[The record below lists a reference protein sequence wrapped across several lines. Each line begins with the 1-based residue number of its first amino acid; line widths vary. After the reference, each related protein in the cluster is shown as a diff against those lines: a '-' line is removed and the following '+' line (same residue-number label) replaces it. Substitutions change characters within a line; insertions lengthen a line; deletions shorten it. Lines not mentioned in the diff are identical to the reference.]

1 MSSLRS
7 NSRQFRVPLRLRV
20 AAGVTF
26 LVTAAGTVRGE
37 TDNFE
42 SPPVH
47 PVEISPDGTRLY
59 VAHLAGNSISVFDLA
74 QDPPAL
80 SGQIPV
86 GIDPVTVRAR
96 GNDEIWVVS
105 PISDSVSRI
114 DLSLGAVTHTI
125 EVGDRPTDL
134 VFAGG
139 RAFVCVAGE
148 NRLVVL
154 DPDDPAA
161 VPQRIELRASE
172 PRALAV
178 SSDGSAVFVAA
189 FDSGNQTTAVPYL
202 SVEAGGGA
210 PPPHPPMRPGLPI
223 PPRVAL
229 IVKHD
234 GTHWRDEIGRNW
246 DSFVPYR
253 VLDHDVLQ
261 ISTTTLAVER
271 VWGGVGTTLLDLAV
285 HPTSGRIYVT
295 NLEARNDVRFV
306 PNLRGS
312 FAQNRITVI
321 DPVSGAVTP
330 VHLNPHINYASQA
343 GTPGERALSLS
354 TPMEIA
360 VRSDGS
366 ELFVAAFGSRKVAV
380 LDPGGQVLRRIPVGQ
395 GPAGLALD
403 EERNRL
409 YVYNRHSSTI
419 SLVDLVT
426 DQTTELAIGYDP
438 TPIAVR
444 LGRKYMYDGEI
455 SSSHGD
461 LSCGSCHLFG
471 GMDKLAW
478 DLGDPEGEF
487 EPPPGPGLTG
497 DHPMKGPMITQSMKA
512 LADTEPFHWRGD
524 RFAFSTFNANFVA
537 LMGREAELPEGDFNE
552 FTEFTFSMRYPPN
565 PNRQLDGSLPDPPA
579 GANPRRGETLFR
591 EGRLFGQAQCTVCH
605 SGEFGTNTG
614 LAQAEFLR
622 SDQDLKVPQMRNL
635 FEKTGLTPQEG
646 WALRGFGYGHDGVFP
661 DVFSFLDFELFD
673 FRGPEERRDVEAFC
687 LAFDTGTH
695 AATGAQWTDRGAGDA
710 AGELRLATLRAVADQ
725 NAIGLIAKGIDLR
738 GEARGWHYRY
748 GEWWSDRIGEPAW
761 TTGQLLALGS
771 ASRPVTFTAVVP
783 GTETRLG
790 IDRDEDGYRDRDELD
805 LGTDPN
811 DPESFPD
818 ASGNAEAVPRAEV
831 RFELV
836 SANPALVSA
845 TFRLRLADANPSH
858 LEIHDV
864 QGREVRRLRPAAS
877 TGSQDLSWDLRDA
890 SGRRVPAGVYFIRL
904 AAGEPMLTRRLPVL
918 TCRCS
923 PADCRC
929 SPAD

>member
-1 MSSLRS
+1 MPSLRS
-7 NSRQFRVPLRLRV
+7 NSRQLPASPQLWVVTSIAMLV
-20 AAGVTF
+20 AST
-26 LVTAAGTVRGE
+26 GTIRGE
-37 TDNFE
+37 SDNFE

-47 PVEISPDGTRLY
+47 PVEISPDGTRLF
-59 VAHLAGNSISVFDLA
+59 VTHLAGNSISVFDLT
-74 QDPPAL
+74 QDPPTL
-80 SGQIPV
+80 SAQIPV
-86 GIDPVTVRAR
+86 GIEPVTVRAR

-105 PISDSVSRI
+105 PISDTVSRV
-114 DLSLGAVTHTI
+114 DLALGAVSHTI
-125 EVGDRPTDL
+125 TVGERPTDL

-139 RAFVCVAGE
+139 RAFVCVSGE
-148 NRLVVL
+148 NRLAVF
-154 DPDDPAA
+154 DPDDPGAIPRTIDLA
-161 VPQRIELRASE
+161 ASE

-178 SSDGSAVFVAA
+178 SADGSAVYVSAL
-189 FDSGNQTTAVPYL
+189 DSGNQTTVVPYL
-202 SVEAGGGA
+202 AVEAGGGA

-234 GTHWRDEIGRNW
+234 GTHWRDEIGRSW

-253 VLDHDVLQ
+253 VLDHDVLE
-261 ISTTTLAVER
+261 ISTVTLGVER
-271 VWGGVGTTLLDLAV
+271 VWGGVGTTLLNLAV

-295 NLEARNDVRFV
+295 NLEARNEVRFV

-312 FAQNRITVI
+312 FALNRITAI
-321 DPVSGAVTP
+321 DPVSGSVTP
-330 VHLNPHINYASQA
+330 VHLNPHINYANQL
-343 GTPGERALSLS
+343 GTPSERALSLS
-354 TPMEIA
+354 MPMEIA
-360 VRSDGS
+360 IREDGS

-380 LDPGGQVLRRIPVGQ
+380 LDPAGQVRRRIPVGQ

-409 YVYNRHSSTI
+409 YVYNRHSSTL
-419 SLVDLVT
+419 SLVDLAN
-426 DQTTELAIGYDP
+426 DQTTEIAIGYDP
-438 TPIAVR
+438 TPIPVR

-478 DLGDPEGEF
+478 DLGDPEGDF

-497 DHPMKGPMITQSMKA
+497 DHPMKGPMITQSLKA

-524 RFAFSTFNANFVA
+524 RFAFSAFNPNFVA
-537 LMGREAELPEGDFNE
+537 LMGRETELSESDFNE
-552 FTEFTFSMRYPPN
+552 LTEFTFSLRYPPN
-565 PNRQLDGSLPDPPA
+565 PNRQLDGSLPDPPT
-579 GANPRRGETLFR
+579 GANPRRGEALFR

-622 SDQDLKVPQMRNL
+622 SDQDLKVPQLRNM

-661 DVFSFLDFELFD
+661 DIFSFLDFELFD
-673 FRGPEERRDVEAFC
+673 FRGPQERRDVEAFC

-695 AATGAQWTDRGAGDA
+695 AAVGAQWTDRGAGDA

-725 NAIGLIAKGIDLR
+725 NSIGLIAKGIDLQ
-738 GEARGWHYRY
+738 GEARGWQYRY
-748 GEWWSDRIGEPAW
+748 GEWWSDRVGEPAW
-761 TTGQLLALGS
+761 TTAQLLALGS
-771 ASRPVTFTAVVP
+771 ANHPVTFTALVP

-790 IDRDEDGYRDRDELD
+790 IDRDEDGFRDRDELD

-818 ASGNAEAVPRAEV
+818 ASDSAEAIPAAEA
-831 RFELV
+831 RFELI

-845 TFRLRLADANPSH
+845 TFRLRLPESH
-858 LEIHDV
+858 RSQLEIHDV
-864 QGREVRRLRPAAS
+864 QGREVRRLRLDAVK
-877 TGSQDLSWDLRDA
+877 GSQELRWDLRDA

-904 AAGEPMLTRRLPVL
+904 TAGEPELTRRLVV
-918 TCRCS
+918 R
-923 PADCRC
+923 
-929 SPAD
+929 